1 MTTNLQ
7 IHLLEQLIDVLQ
19 ACFSLEEADTA
30 LTPLMQ
36 QLFPKEV
43 GAIYIASSSKNL
55 VEAIASWGV
64 QPLTSDPIFTHTD
77 CLALRRGQAHLV
89 EDTHYGLLCQHF
101 RPNSLAVETL
111 CIPMIAH
118 GESLGIL
125 YVGSLDRGRISQIK
139 PLAETVAKHISLA
152 LANLK
157 LRDTLNYLRLHDP
170 LTKLYNRHYL
180 EEYLEREI
188 QRSDHHLLPLGII
201 LVHVDHFERF
211 NDRLGHAAENH
222 LLREMGM
229 FLPSQIRVSDIACRY
244 RGDEFLILLPRTSLE
259 ITQQQAE
266 QLRKSMKQLNI
277 AYKQQ
282 AIDSITISCQV
293 ASFSEHGLTA
303 KAVLRAVNSAL
314 SSAKE
319 QGRDRVVTLSY

>member
-1 MTTNLQ
+1 MQPNLE
-7 IHLLEQLIDVLQ
+7 IHLLEQLIDGLQ
-19 ACFSLEEADTA
+19 ACFSVEEAGTA

-43 GAIYIASSSKNL
+43 GAIYVTSSSNNL
-55 VEAIASWGV
+55 VEAIATWGV
-64 QPLTSDPIFTHTD
+64 QPLTSDPIFTCTE
-77 CLALRRGQAHLV
+77 CVALQRRQAHLM
-89 EDTHYGLLCQHF
+89 EDTYHGLHCQHF

-111 CIPMIAH
+111 CIPMMAH
-118 GESLGIL
+118 GEIVGVL
-125 YVGSLDRGRISQIK
+125 YIGSLHRGRITQIK
-139 PLAETVAKHISLA
+139 PLAETVAKHMSLA

-188 QRSDHHLLPLGII
+188 RHSEHHLLPLGII
-201 LVHVDHFERF
+201 LVHVNYFEHF

-229 FLPSQIRVSDIACRY
+229 LLPSQIRPSDIACRY
-244 RGDEFLILLPRTSLE
+244 RGDEFLILLPGTSLE

-266 QLRKSMKQLNI
+266 QLQQSIKQWNSEYKEQNI
-277 AYKQQ
+277 S
-282 AIDSITISCQV
+282 SISISCGI
-293 ASFSEHGLTA
+293 ANSSGHELTA

-319 QGRDRVVTLSY
+319 QGCDRVVILI

>member
-1 MTTNLQ
+1 MQTNLE

-19 ACFSLEEADTA
+19 ACFSVEEADTS

-55 VEAIASWGV
+55 VEAIATWGV
-64 QPLTSDPIFTHTD
+64 QPLTSDPIFTCTE
-77 CLALRRGQAHLV
+77 CVALQRRQAHLV
-89 EDTHYGLLCQHF
+89 EDTYHGLHCQHF

-111 CIPMIAH
+111 CVPMMAH
-118 GESLGIL
+118 GEIVGVL
-125 YVGSLDRGRISQIK
+125 YIGSLYRGRITQIK

-157 LRDTLNYLRLHDP
+157 RRDTLNYLRRRDP

-188 QRSDHHLLPLGII
+188 QQSERHILPLGII
-201 LVHVDHFERF
+201 LVHVEHLEHF

-229 FLPSQIRVSDIACRY
+229 FLPSQIRASDIACRY

-266 QLRKSMKQLNI
+266 QLRQSMKQLNSE
-277 AYKQQ
+277 YKEQ
-282 AIDSITISCQV
+282 AIRSISISCGI
-293 ASFSEHGLTA
+293 ANFSEHKLTA
-303 KAVLRAVNSAL
+303 KVVLRAVNSAL
-314 SSAKE
+314 SSTKE
-319 QGRDRVVTLSY
+319 QGCDRVVMLSY